1 MGHVGAIR
9 RAGHDDGQAED
20 RVSKSHGS
28 RRFSGRLGNQRIEAI
43 YLILMMGANF
53 GTIRITSEANVA
65 FWHEADLRLAARQ
78 GPLTV
83 PLPTSGP
90 ECRFIAAFQTL
101 CRRVLKDG

>member
-1 MGHVGAIR
+1 MPLGHVGAIR

-28 RRFSGRLGNQRIEAI
+28 RPFSGRLGNQRIEAI

-65 FWHEADLRLAARQ
+65 FWHIADVQLPLAL
-78 GPLTV
+78 GPRST
-83 PLPTSGP
+83 
-90 ECRFIAAFQTL
+90 A
-101 CRRVLKDG
+101 

>member
-65 FWHEADLRLAARQ
+65 FWHKAEVRGCYIL
-78 GPLTV
+78 GPV
-83 PLPTSGP
+83 
-90 ECRFIAAFQTL
+90 IAA
-101 CRRVLKDG
+101 